1 MSHQF
6 AIAYFVLL
14 AGLAVFR
21 PLPGRRRIL
30 TVGTSALMVAA
41 IYAMSTKT
49 GVLRD
54 AFPLVIIL
62 AGYYGSGLLFGQPSR
77 SVEEW
82 LMSWDRRL
90 LGDPTRAFAAWP
102 AWLLTALDII
112 YLGTFLT
119 VPGGLLA
126 LWLAGDMRLADHYWT
141 IVMGALLVCYAG
153 TAIIHT
159 RPPRT
164 LERTHERAH
173 RPMQQMAFRALENFT
188 IGTNTIPSGHVAAPL
203 AVGLALMQPLPL
215 TGAAFLIL
223 AVFITLAC
231 IAGRYH
237 FIVDC
242 ALGAIVAVT
251 AWVIAG

>member
-1 MSHQF
+1 MSHRF

-14 AGLAVFR
+14 AALAVFR

-30 TVGTSALMVAA
+30 TVGTSALMVGA
-41 IYAMSTKT
+41 IYAVSMKT

-54 AFPLVIIL
+54 VFPLVIIL
-62 AGYYGSGLLFGQPSR
+62 AGYYVSGLQFARPSR
-77 SVEEW
+77 SIEQW
-82 LMSWDRRL
+82 LMSWDRRV
-90 LGDPTRAFAAWP
+90 LGDPTRAFEAWP

-126 LWLAGDMRLADHYWT
+126 LWLAGEMRLVDHYWT
-141 IVMGALLVCYAG
+141 IVMGSLLVCYAG

-164 LERTHERAH
+164 LERTHERAS
-173 RPMQQMAFRALENFT
+173 RPMQHVAFRAVDQFT

-215 TGAAFLIL
+215 VGAFFLIL
-223 AVFITLAC
+223 AIFITLAC
-231 IAGRYH
+231 ITGRYH

-242 ALGAIVAVT
+242 VLGAIVALV
-251 AWVIAG
+251 AWAIAA